1 MDIRFL
7 GHAAFALEHDGKTVL
22 IDPFLTGNPK
32 GAASADDI
40 AADAILLT
48 HGHGDHYGDTV
59 AIAKRTGAPVVAI
72 TEIAGEIGE
81 EGVEVVDCNLGGT
94 AEFDWGSARLTP
106 AWHTSTTPKGT
117 VSTPAGL
124 VIEFGDK
131 RIYHLGDTALFSD
144 LALPKHRGHLD
155 VALMCIGGHYT
166 MDRFDGGRRRRAGG
180 RRPGDPLPLR
190 HLPAHRDRR
199 AGVQVR
205 RAERRLRRGGRAPAG
220 RDAHGMTTAV
230 VLIEAERDAMS
241 ALGGALADLDGVA
254 EAYSVTGEWDFVAI
268 IRVPRHEML
277 ADVVTGKLVKLPG
290 VSRTQT
296 MVAFEVFSRHDL
308 EAMFSIGS

>member
-32 GAASADDI
+32 AAASADEV

-48 HGHGDHYGDTV
+48 HGHADHFGDTI
-59 AIAKRTGAPVVAI
+59 AIAKRTGATVVAI

-81 EGVEVVDCNLGGT
+81 EGVEVVDTNLGGT
-94 AEFDWGSARLTP
+94 AEFDWGSVRLTP

-124 VIEFGDK
+124 VIEIGDK

-144 LALPKHRGHLD
+144 LALPKRRGHID

-166 MDRFDGGRRRRAGG
+166 MDRFDAVAAAELVGADQVIPCHYDTFPLVETDAQAFKSDVQNAGYAEVVVVE
-180 RRPGDPLPLR
+180 PGETHTP
-190 HLPAHRDRR
+190 
-199 AGVQVR
+199 
-205 RAERRLRRGGRAPAG
+205 
-220 RDAHGMTTAV
+220 
-230 VLIEAERDAMS
+230 
-241 ALGGALADLDGVA
+241 
-254 EAYSVTGEWDFVAI
+254 
-268 IRVPRHEML
+268 
-277 ADVVTGKLVKLPG
+277 
-290 VSRTQT
+290 
-296 MVAFEVFSRHDL
+296 
-308 EAMFSIGS
+308 